1 MIAVML
7 KSSGIHCYETKEL
20 RLWNGILMF
29 ARIED
34 QCLVVWTS
42 IDYKDGKPLFGKMDT
57 IGLLLVEYVKYQGLL
72 GWKTKGWLNGMP
84 MGSWMIGRIE

>member
-1 MIAVML
+1 
-7 KSSGIHCYETKEL
+7 
-20 RLWNGILMF
+20 MF

-34 QCLVVWTS
+34 QCLVAWTS

-57 IGLLLVEYVKYQGLL
+57 IGLLLVEDVNYQGLV

-84 MGSWMIGRIE
+84 MGGRMIGRME